1 MDIGVVSGDGDGD
14 GELAAGD
21 FARWLDDMEGV
32 VRGEHGSD
40 VACGSCTACCTSS
53 QFIHI
58 APHETDTLAHVPT
71 ALLFPAP
78 GLPRGHV
85 LLGYDEHGRCP
96 MLIENRCSIY
106 EHRPMTC
113 RTYDCRVF
121 PAAAV
126 EVEADDDRTSRI
138 ARQAR
143 RWRFSFSTRDSRV
156 RRDAVQAAAAYL
168 RQNPQVLRGAGIP
181 ATPTQLAVSA
191 IEVHGSFLRREDDDT
206 LHVVDPDPR
215 EVRVALTQRG
225 RVAG

>member
-1 MDIGVVSGDGDGD
+1 MGSDVRDDD

-21 FARWLDDMEGV
+21 FARWLADMEGV
-32 VRGEHGSD
+32 VRGVHGSA

-58 APHETDTLAHVPT
+58 APHETDTLAHVPG

-85 LLGYDEHGRCP
+85 LLGYDEEGHCP

-126 EVEADDDRTSRI
+126 DVDADGGHDHTSLI
-138 ARQAR
+138 GRQAR
-143 RWRFSFSTRDSRV
+143 RWRFSFATRDGRV

-168 RQNPQVLRGAGIP
+168 RENPQVLTGAGVP
-181 ATPTQLAVSA
+181 NNPTQLAVSA

-206 LHVVDPDPR
+206 MHVADPDPH
-215 EVRVALTQRG
+215 EVRVALTRRR
-225 RVAG
+225 RVTG